1 MANIN
6 EKLPGLG
13 FTHIALRV
21 KDFDKSYKFYT
32 EVLGLKPTITWGEGD
47 KRVQML
53 DFGDGGI
60 LELFAGG
67 DESLQPVGNWQHF
80 AMKVDDVDKAY
91 ADAVAGGAA
100 PHIPPKTVALD
111 SKPYKVT
118 LHIAFVTGP
127 DNEQLEFFSMI

>member
-21 KDFDKSYKFYT
+21 RDFDKSYKFYT
-32 EVLGLKPTITWGEGD
+32 EVMGMKPTITWGEGN
-47 KRVQML
+47 KRVQMFDL
-53 DFGDGGI
+53 GDGGI

-67 DESLQPVGNWQHF
+67 DDSLQPVGSWQHF

-91 ADAVAGGAA
+91 ADAVSGGAG
-100 PHIPPKTVALD
+100 PLTPPKTVALD